1 MTKSE
6 STNRQVPIFVR
17 EATGLTK
24 QISGLDA
31 LGMSLSGM
39 GLLYVFNG
47 VALFP
52 ALYPSANPL
61 VGPLVGLL
69 LVLPF
74 AGMYILLSIGMPRAG
89 GDYVFVSRIFKNSGL
104 GFIINFSITLL
115 SISFIGSVSPWITQ
129 WSLSP
134 MFYDLYLLNHNVSY
148 LNIATY
154 LQSSTPT
161 FWLSILFIIVAASVA
176 IASSRAAAKVV
187 RYWTFLAF
195 IIAAI
200 FIGVVLST
208 GSSTFS
214 SNFDKLSASNVTYNQ
229 VIAAGQSLGA
239 YNGIPPVFSLSTLYA
254 AALGL
259 LGFLA
264 FWYPAYFAGETR
276 QNRTTQI
283 LGQFGGVVIF
293 ALVSSLVFVAEY
305 FGEGPKFVQSIAL
318 LWITGST
325 KFPFFFPPMGSTL
338 SVFWTQNPALVVLF
352 NLGFAMTIMAMNISI
367 LFTMSRCLFA
377 WSFDRIAPSAFAS
390 INSRTGT
397 PINAIVL
404 LTVVA
409 AVYAY
414 FSIYISGLLATLFSY
429 GTAGIFIAFLFVS
442 LAAIFYPYRRKDVFD
457 LSEPAGKFKVGGV
470 PLVSILGGISF
481 VLSLVIV
488 YAIVLPSIGGPFTT
502 IFFEGV
508 IPTFIIGAVLYGV
521 AWAAR
526 RKQNIDLSLVA
537 REIPPE

>member
-1 MTKSE
+1 MAASKATGS
-6 STNRQVPIFVR
+6 IFVR

-52 ALYPSANPL
+52 ALYPNANPL

-74 AGMYILLSIGMPRAG
+74 AGMYTLLSISMPRAG
-89 GDYVFVSRIFKNSGL
+89 GDYVFVSRVFANLGL
-104 GFIINFSITLL
+104 GFVVNFSITLL

-134 MFYDLYLLNHNVSY
+134 MFYDLYLLNHNTSY
-148 LNIATY
+148 LKISTY
-154 LQSSTPT
+154 LQGSTPT
-161 FWLSILFIIVAASVA
+161 FWLSIFFIAVSAAVV
-176 IASSRAAAKVV
+176 IASSKAATKVV

-200 FIGVVLST
+200 FIAVALSA
-208 GSSTFS
+208 GSSTFA
-214 SNFDKLSASNVTYNQ
+214 SNFNKMSGSNVTYDN
-229 VIAAGQSLGA
+229 VITTGQSLGA

-264 FWYPAYFAGETR
+264 FWYPSYFAGETR

-293 ALVSSLVFVAEY
+293 SLVSALVFAAEY

-318 LWITGST
+318 LWITGSS
-325 KFPFFFPPMGSTL
+325 KYPFFFPPMGSTL
-338 SVFWTQNPALVVLF
+338 SVFWTQNPALIVLF

-377 WSFDRIAPSAFAS
+377 WSFDRVAPSAFAS
-390 INSRTGT
+390 LNSRTGT
-397 PINAIVL
+397 PVNAILL
-404 LTVVA
+404 LTIVA
-409 AVYAY
+409 VVYAY
-414 FSIYISGLLATLFSY
+414 FSIYVSGLLATLFSY

-442 LAAIFYPYRRKDVFD
+442 LAAIFYPYRRRDIFD
-457 LSEPAGKFKVGGV
+457 LSEPAGKFKIGGV

-481 VLSLVIV
+481 VLSLVII
-488 YAIVLPSIGGPFTT
+488 YAIVLPSIGGSFVT

-508 IPTFIIGAVLYGV
+508 IPTFIIGAVLYGI
-521 AWAAR
+521 AWASR
-526 RKQNIDLSLVA
+526 RSQNINLSLVA